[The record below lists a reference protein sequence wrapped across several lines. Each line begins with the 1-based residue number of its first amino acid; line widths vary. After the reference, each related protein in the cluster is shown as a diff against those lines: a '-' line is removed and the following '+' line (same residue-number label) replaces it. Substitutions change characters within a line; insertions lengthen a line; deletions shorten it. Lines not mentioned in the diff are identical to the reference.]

1 MELQFQDDLS
11 KKSEL
16 NKMYIRNLGIHLS
29 ENQIENLV
37 RNARNLRTE
46 NIILK
51 EELAQLKEVS
61 A

>member
-1 MELQFQDDLS
+1 
-11 KKSEL
+11 
-16 NKMYIRNLGIHLS
+16 MYLKNLGISLS
-29 ENQIENLV
+29 EEQVENLV

>member
-1 MELQFQDDLS
+1 
-11 KKSEL
+11 
-16 NKMYIRNLGIHLS
+16 MYLKNLGIHLS
-29 ENQIENLV
+29 EQQIENLV